1 MMMPILV
8 MMRSPVAILGA
19 YHGHAVAVVVGRYA
33 NTHTDAVV
41 ASIVR
46 RRAAVVAR

>member
-8 MMRSPVAILGA
+8 MMRSPVAMRA
-19 YHGHAVAVVVGRYA
+19 EHGHAGDVVVGRCA
-33 NTHTDAVV
+33 GIHIDAAV

-46 RRAAVVAR
+46 SRAAVVAG